1 MKKLNLS
8 IALVIIAAVFLLT
21 GCQSSRIQTVSSPQ
35 VLAEFEI
42 KEDMD
47 DILLPV
53 EFDGKEYQ
61 FLLDTGTTNTLFD
74 QSFKDK
80 LGKRILWPRKGDA
93 AYGKKVK
100 VEMFHA
106 PNAWLGPFNLKNMR
120 YVVAADLNKIVSD
133 ESRNFQGIV
142 GMDFMQSYIV
152 QLNFDKRKISFLKG
166 SKETDLFG
174 LFRPKENE
182 HPEWGE
188 PVPLKRNWFSNLR
201 YVKGRLMDKIN
212 AEFLIDSGWH
222 FPGVLK
228 SSLFDRV
235 SSMISRMKN
244 GNQSAAVR
252 TSNRGKVIITE
263 EFSVGTFEYNDMFFQ
278 KSNLSILGLPFLS
291 RHLVTFDFPN
301 DTMYLKKGMNF
312 SKPSIPPIY
321 IEGLEF
327 AVQYVGTKAIVT
339 FVDPNGLAYSRGVRK
354 NDILVEINETDI
366 TSFSVAEFTEFWTK
380 LFIRPVSILSFTFRR
395 GDDMMTVTFISR
407 DKEMKKN

>member
-8 IALVIIAAVFLLT
+8 ITFVIIAAVFLLT
-21 GCQSSRIQTVSSPQ
+21 GCQSGQIQTVSSPQ

-42 KEDMD
+42 KGDME

-53 EFDGKEYQ
+53 EFEGREYQ

-74 QSFKDK
+74 QTFKDK
-80 LGKRILWPRKGDA
+80 LGKRIFWPRKGDA
-93 AYGKKVK
+93 AYGKKVT

-120 YVVAADLNKIVSD
+120 YVVAADLNKIIPG

-152 QLNFDKRKISFLKG
+152 QMDFDKRKISFLKG
-166 SKETDLFG
+166 TKEPDLFG
-174 LFRPKENE
+174 FYKPKENE
-182 HPEWGE
+182 YPEWGE
-188 PVPLKRNWFSNLR
+188 PVPLKRKWFSNLR

-235 SSMISRMKN
+235 SSMISQMKD
-244 GNQSAAVR
+244 GTQSAAVR
-252 TSNRGKVIITE
+252 TNNRGKVIITE
-263 EFSVGTFEYNDMFFQ
+263 EFSVGPFEYSDMFFQ

-301 DTMYLKKGMNF
+301 DTMYLEKGMNF
-312 SKPSIPPIY
+312 NKPSIPPIY

-327 AVQYVGTKAIVT
+327 AVQYVGTRAIVT
-339 FVDPNGLAYSRGVRK
+339 FVDPNGPAYVRGVRK
-354 NDILVEINETDI
+354 NDILIKINDIDI
-366 TSFSVAEFTEFWTK
+366 TSFSVTEFTEFWTN
-380 LFIRPVSILSFTFRR
+380 LFSRPVSVLSFTFRR
-395 GDDMMTVTFISR
+395 DNDIITIAFVSR
-407 DKEMKKN
+407 DKNIKSE

>member
-1 MKKLNLS
+1 
-8 IALVIIAAVFLLT
+8 
-21 GCQSSRIQTVSSPQ
+21 
-35 VLAEFEI
+35 
-42 KEDMD
+42 
-47 DILLPV
+47 
-53 EFDGKEYQ
+53 
-61 FLLDTGTTNTLFD
+61 
-74 QSFKDK
+74 
-80 LGKRILWPRKGDA
+80 
-93 AYGKKVK
+93 
-100 VEMFHA
+100 
-106 PNAWLGPFNLKNMR
+106 
-120 YVVAADLNKIVSD
+120 
-133 ESRNFQGIV
+133 
-142 GMDFMQSYIV
+142 
-152 QLNFDKRKISFLKG
+152 
-166 SKETDLFG
+166 
-174 LFRPKENE
+174 
-182 HPEWGE
+182 
-188 PVPLKRNWFSNLR
+188 
-201 YVKGRLMDKIN
+201 
-212 AEFLIDSGWH
+212 
-222 FPGVLK
+222 
-228 SSLFDRV
+228 
-235 SSMISRMKN
+235 MKN